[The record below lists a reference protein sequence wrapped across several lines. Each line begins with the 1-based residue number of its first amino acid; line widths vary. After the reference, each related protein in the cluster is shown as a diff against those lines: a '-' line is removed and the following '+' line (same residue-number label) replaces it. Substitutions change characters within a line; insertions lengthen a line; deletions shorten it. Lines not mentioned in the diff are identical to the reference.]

1 MNTHQS
7 TATDDNDQHFL
18 NTYKILNLENLKW
31 DVTIYKCESIN
42 SQEQGHE
49 DRSKI
54 KNIMWEL
61 RSQFKDRC
69 RGYGFV
75 IDIDPKT
82 IAVPQK
88 WDILQQTNYNGYRI
102 VPQKSQTTKAIDPN
116 HCFIVAAILREG
128 IKYNFKSSQMNW
140 DFCGKTTMISAKCQF
155 FQMWIKGL
163 FTVRNLL

>member
-7 TATDDNDQHFL
+7 TATDESDQHFF
-18 NTYKILNLENLKW
+18 NAYKILNLENLKW
-31 DVTIYKCESIN
+31 DVAIYKCESIN

-88 WDILQQTNYNGYRI
+88 WDIPQQTNYKGYCI
-102 VPQKSQTTKAIDPN
+102 VPQKRLTAKVIDPN
-116 HCFIVAAILREG
+116 HRLIVAAILRES
-128 IKYNFKSSQMNW
+128 IKYNFKTNISDELGFLW
-140 DFCGKTTMISAKCQF
+140 KDYTDFCQMPNF
-155 FQMWIKGL
+155 F
-163 FTVRNLL
+163 